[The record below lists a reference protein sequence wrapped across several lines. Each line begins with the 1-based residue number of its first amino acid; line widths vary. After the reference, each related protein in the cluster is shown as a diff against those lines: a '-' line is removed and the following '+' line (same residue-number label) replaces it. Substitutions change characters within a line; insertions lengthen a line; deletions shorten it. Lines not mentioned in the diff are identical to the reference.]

1 MSERVSLMNTES
13 IQLIDQI
20 LPKAHPLGETV
31 KQESAS
37 VTLTWNLSDGKAYYP
52 ERNCPPAPVL
62 IAFGGERMHACRL
75 EGNYDYARAI
85 AENPGLM
92 VRSFRLLQDSRGE
105 DEWADVIFKFGER
118 AFLYGDRAIPRIVSY
133 ASTEAEA
140 ELLVRDFEKR
150 YARPKSPEAGTFQL
164 IRLDDSDISSHTV
177 PLELESV
184 LSDESF
190 ALHYPEDMES
200 WHKEFEEKLTERKKG
215 LSILEGKPGTGK
227 TSYLRHLMG
236 RLKDSHRFYFIPPA
250 TMGMLSNPKFIGFWA
265 KERNSY
271 TDKKLVVILEDA
283 DAVLMTRGSD
293 NRDEVS
299 ALLNLSD
306 GMLGDFLS
314 LQIICTINCPIS
326 DIDQALLRP
335 GRLISHRRFERL
347 DSRQALKLASHI
359 GKSLPEKSDYS
370 LAEVFTGEE
379 QSSVARPGMGFGG

>member
-1 MSERVSLMNTES
+1 MKTES
-13 IQLIDQI
+13 IHLLDEE
-20 LPKAHPLGETV
+20 LPQV
-31 KQESAS
+31 KPQKKSLQQESVP
-37 VTLTWNLSDGKAYYP
+37 VTLTWNLADGKAYYP
-52 ERNCPPAPVL
+52 DPNCPPAPVL

-85 AENPGLM
+85 KENPGKM
-92 VRSFRLLQDSRGE
+92 VRSFRLIKDRKGE
-105 DEWADVIFKFGER
+105 DEWCDVIFKFGER
-118 AFLYGDRAIPRIVSY
+118 AFLYGDKAIPRIVAY
-133 ASTEAEA
+133 ASTEDEA
-140 ELLVRDFEKR
+140 EQMVRDFEKR
-150 YARPKSPEAGTFQL
+150 YVAPKAPEAGTFQL

-190 ALHYPEDMES
+190 DLHYPDGTES
-200 WHKEFEEKLTERKKG
+200 WHNEFEKKLTERKKG

-236 RLKDSHRFYFIPPA
+236 VLKETHRFYFIPPA
-250 TMGMLSNPKFIGFWA
+250 SMGMLSNPKFIGFWA
-265 KERNSY
+265 KERSSHVG
-271 TDKKLVVILEDA
+271 KKLVVILEDA

-314 LQIICTINCPIS
+314 LHIICTINCKIS

-335 GRLISHRRFERL
+335 GRLISHRKFERL
-347 DSRQALKLASHI
+347 DPDQALRLANHL
-359 GKSLPEKSDYS
+359 GKSLPEKGDYS

-379 QSSVARPGMGFGG
+379 QASLARPRMGFGG

>member
-1 MSERVSLMNTES
+1 MKTES

-20 LPKAHPLGETV
+20 LPENIHPT
-31 KQESAS
+31 ESPQQPSVA
-37 VTLTWNLSDGKAYYP
+37 VTLTWNLADGKAYYP

-62 IAFGGERMHACRL
+62 IAFGGDSLHACRL
-75 EGNYDYARAI
+75 EGIYDYAKAI

-92 VRSFRLLQDSRGE
+92 VRSFRRLLKSGGE
-105 DEWADVIFKFGER
+105 DEWCDVIFKFGER
-118 AFLYGDRAIPRIVSY
+118 AFLYGDKANPRIVAY
-133 ASTEAEA
+133 ASTEDEA
-140 ELLVRDFEKR
+140 ERMVRDFEKR
-150 YARPKSPEAGTFQL
+150 YGVPKPPEAGTFQL
-164 IRLDDSDISSHTV
+164 IRLDDFDISSHTA

-190 ALHYPEDMES
+190 ALHYPDGMES
-200 WHKEFEEKLTERKKG
+200 WHKEFEVKLTERKKG

-236 RLKDSHRFYFIPPA
+236 VLKESHRFYFIPPA

-265 KERNSY
+265 DERKSHA
-271 TDKKLVVILEDA
+271 DKKLVVILEDA

-335 GRLISHRRFERL
+335 GRLITHRRFERL
-347 DSRQALKLASHI
+347 DPVQALRLASHL
-359 GKSLPEKSDYS
+359 GKSLPEKDEYS
-370 LAEVFTGEE
+370 LAEVFSGEE
-379 QSSVARPGMGFGG
+379 QASVSRPRMGFGR

>member
-1 MSERVSLMNTES
+1 MNTETM
-13 IQLIDQI
+13 QLIDQL
-20 LPKAHPLGETV
+20 LPR
-31 KQESAS
+31 
-37 VTLTWNLSDGKAYYP
+37 TLIPIDLRTNQSGNVSLTCNLADGKAYYP

-62 IAFGGERMHACRL
+62 IAFGGERLHACRL
-75 EGNYDYARAI
+75 MGEYDYAKAI
-85 AENPGLM
+85 AENPGLL
-92 VRSFRLLQDSRGE
+92 VRSFRLLQESKCE
-105 DEWADVIFKFGER
+105 DEWADVIFQFGER

-133 ASTEAEA
+133 ASTEDEA
-140 ELLVRDFEKR
+140 ERMVRDFER
-150 YARPKSPEAGTFQL
+150 LYARPKSPEAGTFQL
-164 IRLDDSDISSHTV
+164 IRLDDSDISSHSV

-190 ALHYPEDMES
+190 ALHYPEGMES
-200 WHKEFEEKLTERKKG
+200 WHKEFEEKLTVRKKG

-236 RLKDSHRFYFIPPA
+236 VLKESHRFYFIPPA

-265 KERNSY
+265 KERNSHA
-271 TDKKLVVILEDA
+271 DKKLVVILEDA

-335 GRLISHRRFERL
+335 GRLITHRKFERL
-347 DSRQALKLASHI
+347 DPDQASKLAAHL
-359 GKSLPEKSDYS
+359 GRSLPEKDDYS

-379 QSSVARPGMGFGG
+379 QTTVSRTRMGFGG